1 MQTPTPV
8 TVTVVRTRKVAHDPA
23 FGTKLAFIAVTNLM
37 CYEKNSHYRCGP
49 AALCGGRYRDRT
61 EKSAVAQGRTPRGAR
76 ETPCGTYC
84 QLREVHGLARAVA
97 QLPVQPDDL
106 PASARRSDAPDY
118 EPRVQR
124 RHVGR
129 NGGHHAS
136 LHQGLRAAL
145 LCDDHQLHRFRFAGL
160 YHRADARRLD
170 GDLLDLAVLGVDLHV
185 HLRNLLPHG
194 RCYADDHTNPW
205 YNPVQYTGSISQL
218 Y

>member
-1 MQTPTPV
+1 
-8 TVTVVRTRKVAHDPA
+8 
-23 FGTKLAFIAVTNLM
+23 M

-124 RHVGR
+124 RHVGW

-194 RCYADDHTNPW
+194 RGYADDHQS
-205 YNPVQYTGSISQL
+205 VV
-218 Y
+218 